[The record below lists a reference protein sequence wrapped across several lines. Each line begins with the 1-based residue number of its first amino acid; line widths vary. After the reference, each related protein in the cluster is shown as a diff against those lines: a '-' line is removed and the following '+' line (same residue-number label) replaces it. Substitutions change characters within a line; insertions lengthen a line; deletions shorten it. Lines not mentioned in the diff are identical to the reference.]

1 MTRIVVVV
9 AMIAASLVTPWAA
22 PAQAQAS
29 APTKNGCVR
38 PAAGTPIAPSSISP
52 YQQAVSAAAQR
63 GLQVWVEADLLKRW
77 WAGPASFDE
86 GVQRLADLAHDP
98 AVAGFKIA
106 DELGYHDDVAQSP
119 ACMRAFVID
128 AARALRRVA
137 PHAQL
142 LVDLLVPDL
151 GCAPDLDNVAPAAA
165 SCRASN
171 DAKYPALALRE
182 VDRLFRLKALD
193 TVDLSTGVLD
203 AATYG
208 QWGIDQQQAQ
218 SAAWREVSRRRWAR
232 FAAINARKALAH
244 PGTYSGGA
252 ASAETDVGLYVDVP
266 EASGARAVDV
276 WTWRQ
281 SYSGDLY
288 RILDP
293 GMKPNAL
300 WDALA
305 ARRASG
311 SVLFTHFS
319 PSSVETGVGPD
330 LDMLSQVF
338 RGVFVAAGAG

>member
-1 MTRIVVVV
+1 
-9 AMIAASLVTPWAA
+9 
-22 PAQAQAS
+22 
-29 APTKNGCVR
+29 
-38 PAAGTPIAPSSISP
+38 
-52 YQQAVSAAAQR
+52 
-63 GLQVWVEADLLKRW
+63 
-77 WAGPASFDE
+77 
-86 GVQRLADLAHDP
+86 
-98 AVAGFKIA
+98 
-106 DELGYHDDVAQSP
+106 
-119 ACMRAFVID
+119 MRAFVTD
-128 AARALRRVA
+128 AVRALRRVA

-151 GCAPDLDNVAPAAA
+151 GCAPDLDAVARAAA

-193 TVDLSTGVLD
+193 TVDLSTGILD

-218 SAAWREVSRRRWAR
+218 SAAWHEVTRRRWAR

-244 PGTYSGGA
+244 PGTYSGSA
-252 ASAETDVGLYVDVP
+252 ASAEADVGLFVDVP

-281 SYSGDLY
+281 SYAGDVY

-293 GMKPNAL
+293 GMTPNAL

-330 LDMLSQVF
+330 LDVLSQVF